1 METLSFLVLVSIAA
15 AGPLSLD
22 DALALAAR
30 RNADLQIARADA
42 DTAQVGLRAS
52 YQGVL
57 PRLDLS
63 AAAGHEYAGEQQQ
76 LGVTPVVTIPRTD
89 FGLYQYGLNF
99 SWTLFDGLG
108 SWDRIAS
115 SRSQSDAAARQYD
128 ESTLRVSF
136 EVIRR
141 FYEVVR
147 QQRNLEV
154 RRQAAELSAELVKR
168 ADALFTA
175 GRGTR
180 ADTYNARVNL
190 GNDQLA
196 VRAQSAALVQAR
208 SDLAVVLGLPSEAGL
223 EVQVPAVVSGNE
235 PPPAQELPALSNLLA
250 RAREARP
257 LLGSLRLSGRAA
269 DQEVARARAA
279 YWPVLGFQLSY
290 QRQAERLNGSFGLFG
305 DSSRQYTATAQ
316 VTLGLNIFA
325 GGETRAGVDRAEVQ
339 ARRSQ
344 AVVEQGEE
352 TVAAEVTTAREQA
365 ASLSDS
371 VATIQEVLDAAEKG
385 LRAAR
390 DRLEAGVGSQL
401 EVRDA
406 SLKLS
411 QARLTWVSTVIDLVV
426 ARADLNRAVGGGL

>member
-1 METLSFLVLVSIAA
+1 MGTLSL
-15 AGPLSLD
+15 
-22 DALALAAR
+22 LALAAR
-30 RNADLQIARADA
+30 RNADIQIARADA
-42 DTAQVGLRAS
+42 DSAAADLRAS

-63 AAAGHEYAGEQQQ
+63 ASAGHQSVGAQQE
-76 LGVTPVVTIPRTD
+76 LGFPGVVIPKAD
-89 FGLYQYGLNF
+89 YGLYQYGANL

-128 ESTLRVSF
+128 ESALRVSF

-154 RRQAAELSAELVKR
+154 RRETADLSAELVKR

-196 VRAQSAALVQAR
+196 VRAQRATLVQAR

-223 EVQVPAVVSGNE
+223 EIQVPAPVAGNE
-235 PPPAQELPALSNLLA
+235 PPAAQALPALSTLLA
-250 RAREARP
+250 RARESRP
-257 LLGSLRLSGRAA
+257 LLRSVRLSGRAA
-269 DQEVARARAA
+269 DQEIAQARAA
-279 YWPVLGFQLSY
+279 FWPTLGLQLSY
-290 QRQAERLNGSFGLFG
+290 QRQAQKLNGAYGAFG
-305 DSSRQYTATAQ
+305 DTSKQYTATAQ
-316 VTLGLNIFA
+316 VTLGFNVFS
-325 GGETRAGVDRAEVQ
+325 GGATRAGVQRAEVQ
-339 ARRSQ
+339 ARRAQ
-344 AVVEQGEE
+344 AVVEQAEE
-352 TVAAEVTTAREQA
+352 TVAAEVTNAHEQV

-371 VATIQEVLDAAEKG
+371 IATIQQVLDSAEKG

-390 DRLEAGVGSQL
+390 ERLEAGVGSQL

-411 QARLTWVSTVIDLVV
+411 EARLTWVGTVIDLVV

>member
-1 METLSFLVLVSIAA
+1 MEALSLLALVSFAA
-15 AGPLSLD
+15 TGPLSLD
-22 DALALAAR
+22 DALALAAK

-42 DTAQVGLRAS
+42 DTAVTDLRAS

-63 AAAGHEYAGEQQQ
+63 ADAGHQSLGEQQQ
-76 LGVTPVVTIPRTD
+76 LGFPEVPPTPKTD
-89 FGLYQYGLNF
+89 YDLFQYGINF
-99 SWTLFDGLG
+99 NWTLFDGLG
-108 SWDRIAS
+108 SWNRIAS
-115 SRSQSDAAARQYD
+115 SRNQSNAAARQYD
-128 ESTLRVSF
+128 ESSLRVSF

-147 QQRNLEV
+147 QQRSLEV
-154 RRQAAELSAELVKR
+154 RRETADLSAELVKR
-168 ADALFTA
+168 ADALFGA

-208 SDLAVVLGLPSEAGL
+208 SDLAVVLGLPSQAGL
-223 EVQVPAVVSGNE
+223 EVRVPEVVAGSG
-235 PPPAQELPALSNLLA
+235 PPPAQTLPVLSTLLA

-257 LLGSLRLSGRAA
+257 LLASVRLSGRAA
-269 DQEVARARAA
+269 DEEIARARAA
-279 YWPVLGFQLSY
+279 YWPVLGVQLSY
-290 QRQAERLNGSFGLFG
+290 QRQAQRASGSFGLFG
-305 DSSRQYTATAQ
+305 NPAHQYTTSAQ
-316 VTLGLNIFA
+316 VTLGWNVFS
-325 GGETRAGVDRAEVQ
+325 GGATRAGVQRAEVQ
-339 ARRSQ
+339 ARRAQ
-344 AVVEQGEE
+344 AVVEQAEE
-352 TVAAEVTTAREQA
+352 TVAAEVTNAHEQV

-371 VATIQEVLDAAEKG
+371 IATLQQVLDSAEKG

-390 DRLEAGVGSQL
+390 ERLEAGAGSQL

-406 SLKLS
+406 TLKLS
-411 QARLTWVSTVIDLVV
+411 EARLTWVSTVIDLVV